1 MFDLLNEDEALAQA
15 KSKKRRN
22 STAAT
27 APIKNQLSREAARR
41 REIRKYLAAEAAR
54 QAGEKRKKPE
64 EVFELF
70 NGGELKT
77 KSRLDDSMAVAVVDA
92 DELKKRL
99 AEKAARQAEI
109 EKLIAAEETLALEK
123 QRQAEEVERQRLAVT
138 ESRTEANLTDAE
150 PIPAGE
156 RVKVGERDARV
167 PMIRARMVKLGFL
180 SEDNSFAWMLGHA
193 ADKVSNPL
201 DLESILDKE
210 LSKAI
215 KAFQKANGIERTGR
229 IDKATVTALNEAAVK
244 QRQAEE
250 AERQR
255 LAAEA
260 AVKQRQAEEAQR
272 LAAEAAVKQRQ
283 AEEERKAQEATLA
296 LAKQRQAEEAERQR
310 LAAEAA
316 AKQRQAEEERRA
328 QEAALALAKQ
338 RQAEEAER
346 QRLAAEAVAKQR
358 QAEEERKA
366 QETALAL
373 AKQRQAEEAE
383 RQRLAAEAAVKQR
396 QAEEAQRL
404 AAEAAAKQ
412 RQAEEERKAQEAALA
427 LEKQR
432 QAEEVE
438 RQRLAAEAAAK
449 QRQAE
454 EAKRLADNR
463 KVASLDRV
471 SEANEAS
478 SKNCNKA
485 KSIIGKYGFEDIE
498 TKSCNGKIY
507 HFSATRKGKRFSVK
521 INALTSELT
530 EVKKVLSSTPE

>member
-1 MFDLLNEDEALAQA
+1 LNIRIILALSTVIGITLGGFLARQTEAAASQNFSQYYVAQATITAEEDSYQSARKRRKLVKSSNPIKTSQSRPSSMFDLFSEDETLAQA

-27 APIKNQLSREAARR
+27 APIKNQFSRGAARR
-41 REIRKYLAAEAAR
+41 AEIKKHLAAEAAR
-54 QAGEKRKKPE
+54 RAGEKRKKPE
-64 EVFELF
+64 DVFELF
-70 NGGELKT
+70 NGGEWKS
-77 KSRLDDSMAVAVVDA
+77 KSRLDDSMAVTVVNA

-99 AEKAARQAEI
+99 DEKAARQGEI
-109 EKLIAAEETLALEK
+109 KKWLAAEVTFALEK
-123 QRQAEEVERQRLAVT
+123 QRQAEEAERQRLAVA
-138 ESRTEANLTDAE
+138 ESRTEANLADAE

-156 RVKVGERDARV
+156 RVKVGEQDARV

-193 ADKVSNPL
+193 ADKVSNPS
-201 DLESILDKE
+201 DLELILDKE

-215 KAFQKANGIERTGR
+215 KAFQKANGIEQTGR
-229 IDKATVTALNEAAVK
+229 IDKATVAALNAPEAAEKQRQAEEERKAQEAALALAKQRQAEEAERQHLAAEAAEK

-260 AVKQRQAEEAQR
+260 AVKQRQAEEA
-272 LAAEAAVKQRQ
+272 
-283 AEEERKAQEATLA
+283 
-296 LAKQRQAEEAERQR
+296 ERQR

-316 AKQRQAEEERRA
+316 E
-328 QEAALALAKQ
+328 
-338 RQAEEAER
+338 
-346 QRLAAEAVAKQR
+346 
-358 QAEEERKA
+358 
-366 QETALAL
+366 
-373 AKQRQAEEAE
+373 
-383 RQRLAAEAAVKQR
+383 
-396 QAEEAQRL
+396 
-404 AAEAAAKQ
+404 KQ

-438 RQRLAAEAAAK
+438 HL
-449 QRQAE
+449 
-454 EAKRLADNR
+454 DNR
-463 KVASLDRV
+463 KVASLV
-471 SEANEAS
+471 SASEAAS

-485 KSIIGKYGFEDIE
+485 KSIISKYGFEDIE

-507 HFSATRKGKRFSVK
+507 QFSATRKGKRFSVK

-530 EVKKVLSSTPE
+530 EIKKVLSSTPE

>member
-41 REIRKYLAAEAAR
+41 TEIRKYLAAEAAR

-283 AEEERKAQEATLA
+283 AEEERKAQEAALA
-296 LAKQRQAEEAERQR
+296 LEKQRQAEEAERQR

-316 AKQRQAEEERRA
+316 AKQRQAEEA
-328 QEAALALAKQ
+328 
-338 RQAEEAER
+338 
-346 QRLAAEAVAKQR
+346 
-358 QAEEERKA
+358 
-366 QETALAL
+366 
-373 AKQRQAEEAE
+373 
-383 RQRLAAEAAVKQR
+383 QRLAAEAAVKQR
-396 QAEEAQRL
+396 QAEEERKAQEATLALAKQRQAEEAERQRL

>member
-346 QRLAAEAVAKQR
+346 QRLAAEA
-358 QAEEERKA
+358 
-366 QETALAL
+366 
-373 AKQRQAEEAE
+373 
-383 RQRLAAEAAVKQR
+383 AVKQR